1 MSRQIISTGTVPNDG
16 NGDTLSQGASKI
28 NSNFNEIYTTFGDG
42 VSLTGFQGATGA
54 RGPQGVVG
62 PQGIIGNLGPQGFI
76 GPQGILGVQGS
87 IGNLGPQGAVGGI
100 SYSVTNN
107 GSSAFVF
114 NPSVLG
120 ISTNPTLTLA
130 RGLTYY
136 FTVNAVGHPFWIKT
150 SPVTGITSSYDTGVE
165 NNGVQTGV
173 LSFTVPNNAPSTLYY
188 ICQNHLAMQGVIT
201 VTEVGFIGPQGA
213 QGVIGPQ
220 GVQGP
225 FGFQGAQGFI
235 GPQGNIGPQG
245 SQGLRGPQGS
255 LGPQGSQ
262 GVQGSTGFRGPQGSQ
277 GIEGFQGAIG
287 PQGNQGNQGI
297 LGPQGSQGVQGSTGF
312 RGPQGSQGIEGF
324 QGAIGPQGNQGN
336 QGILG
341 PQGSQS
347 FNYWTQTATGIHTL
361 SNVGIG
367 TTNATNTLTVVGS
380 GTSTSQLYVT
390 GVSTFRNNV
399 FVDNYLVVNQTS
411 TNPRIS
417 VDVSGNTAIAMYYDT
432 SSTQSYLISAN
443 KNINIKVYSPQSVNI
458 MSGDLN
464 LASFNS
470 NSAAQLYK
478 GVTVTGTTQ
487 TDNISVGTGG
497 TVITTTSGGLVGINS
512 ITPAYTLDVSGN
524 ARVGIN
530 TSQGVILTSPNG
542 TKYQLFVEN
551 GGTLKTVAV

>member
-297 LGPQGSQGVQGSTGF
+297 LGPQGSQ
-312 RGPQGSQGIEGF
+312 
-324 QGAIGPQGNQGN
+324 
-336 QGILG
+336 
-341 PQGSQS
+341 S

-367 TTNATNTLTVVGS
+367 TTNATNTLTVVAS

-390 GVSTFRNNV
+390 GVTTFRNNV

-411 TNPRIS
+411 TNPSIG
-417 VDVSGNTAIAMYYDT
+417 VDVSGNTAIKMYYDT